1 MEKFDTKNK
10 LKVAVYTIAKNEAI
24 HARAFADSVKDA
36 DEVLVLDTG
45 STDETIELLHDV
57 NVVQGA
63 INPWRYDHARNFAL
77 NLVGDVDVCI
87 AMDMDEVLVPN
98 WRSIIE
104 SIWTPTTAQL
114 SYKFRVSN
122 VTVFYNNKI
131 HARHG
136 FFWDHPVHECLK
148 RDVRTVGDLTKTDEE
163 IILHRPLREGNTAK
177 HLEMLSYAVKQYP
190 DCGRMCF
197 YYARDLFNAHRWQE
211 CADAFDKYL
220 DKHDSR
226 KGAPERCYA
235 WRLTARCMEELKRP
249 AEAAE
254 RFLTAIHENPEY
266 RDNWMMYG
274 HFFYRQCKYAQAYA
288 MFSVVPTIEKN
299 RSTFGSD
306 DTLWGAPPYDWAA
319 LAASRAKLTSQAVV
333 ACSKALEYEPENQRL
348 LDNLRA
354 FSKDLIP
361 KA

>member
-1 MEKFDTKNK
+1 
-10 LKVAVYTIAKNEAI
+10 
-24 HARAFADSVKDA
+24 
-36 DEVLVLDTG
+36 VLVLDTG

-57 NVVQGA
+57 NVVQGV

-190 DCGRMCF
+190 
-197 YYARDLFNAHRWQE
+197 
-211 CADAFDKYL
+211 
-220 DKHDSR
+220 
-226 KGAPERCYA
+226 ERCYA

-254 RFLTAIHENPEY
+254 RFLAAIHENPEY

-288 MFSVVPTIEKN
+288 MFAVVPTIQKN